1 VIIKPGWCRWAS
13 FAVKSFR
20 KPFEADFAFASF
32 RNRRSFQSNRSAR
45 AFVFVAGSAPQPWVS
60 RLGHFEPNPAK
71 VERLATDVIE
81 LSTRNQFAS

>member
-1 VIIKPGWCRWAS
+1 VIIKPGWSRWAS

-20 KPFEADFAFASF
+20 KPFEADFALVPF

-45 AFVFVAGSAPQPWVS
+45 AFVFVAGSAPNPVS
-60 RLGHFEPNPAK
+60 RFGHFERNPAK

-81 LSTRNQFAS
+81 LATCNQFAS